1 MSAIAIF
8 SYYSHRMIRFSL
20 DNIAILLKAYLQY
33 QWNVQDVNSN
43 VQNGD
48 TIILFSMVTCVGSNL
63 LMMIFTD

>member
-33 QWNVQDVNSN
+33 QWNVQDLNSN

-48 TIILFSMVTCVGSNL
+48 TIAISQWYPL
-63 LMMIFTD
+63 LTTIFLR